1 VTAFPGILMAFMT
14 AAAPV
19 RAAPMDLK
27 LPAVERS
34 VTPEGLT
41 VLSAPRGPL
50 PLVSVR
56 LVIKAGSAL
65 DPAGKEG
72 IADFT
77 ARLLRRGTKSLKADA
92 IDEAVEYVGASLG
105 LGCSEDALFVALT
118 TPAEHLPDML
128 RVMAALVRE
137 PTFPE
142 EEVASART
150 RVLAH
155 LATEQ
160 DDPAAL
166 ADRAFNRAA
175 WGNHP
180 YAHSPLGTVRS
191 VKGFSRADL
200 VKFHAERVGPRVS
213 TLVVVGQFEHDALV
227 KAVDAAFGGWR
238 AGPDE
243 APVPPA
249 FEGLPAAGRV
259 ILVDKPDQTQVQV
272 RLGGVG
278 MRRGHPDAIPA
289 TVMNTVLGGGFTSR
303 LMTEIRVKRGL
314 TYGVSSGF
322 GGLKAGGHFEV
333 SSFTKTETARELID
347 VALGELAKAREKG
360 ISAKELATARTYLS
374 GLYPLRLETNDAV
387 ATSISDVEF
396 YGLGVDWVENY
407 RSRVAAVDVKAAAD
421 VARRYL
427 LAKAP
432 LVVLVGRASEL
443 KSAVKG
449 LGKVEI
455 LKASEVE

>member
-1 VTAFPGILMAFMT
+1 MALVT

-27 LPAVERS
+27 LPAVERR

-41 VLSAPRGPL
+41 VLSAQRGPL

-56 LVIKAGSAL
+56 LVIRAGSVL
-65 DPAGKEG
+65 DPAGKQG

-77 ARLLRRGTKSLKADA
+77 ARLMRRGTKSRKAEA

-105 LGCSEDALFVALT
+105 LGCSEDAMFVALT
-118 TPAEHLPDML
+118 TPAEHLADML
-128 RVMAALVRE
+128 QVMAALVRE

-142 EEVASART
+142 DEVASART

-155 LATEQ
+155 LATDQ

-166 ADRAFNRAA
+166 ADRAFSRAA
-175 WGNHP
+175 WGDHP
-180 YAHSPLGTVRS
+180 YAHSPLGTTRS
-191 VKGFSRADL
+191 VKGFTRADL

-227 KAVDAAFGGWR
+227 KAVEAAFGGWR
-238 AGPDE
+238 AGPDD
-243 APVPPA
+243 APAPPT

-289 TVMNTVLGGGFTSR
+289 AVMNTALGGGFTSR
-303 LMTEIRVKRGL
+303 LMSEIRVKRGL

-333 SSFTKTETARELID
+333 STFTKTETARELID
-347 VALGELAKAREKG
+347 VALTELSKARDKG
-360 ISAKELATARTYLS
+360 ITAKELATARTYMS

-387 ATSISDVEF
+387 ASSIADVEF
-396 YGLGVDWVENY
+396 YGLGVDWVEKY
-407 RSRVAAVDVKAAAD
+407 RSRVAAVDVRAAAD

-427 LAKAP
+427 LAKDP
-432 LVVLVGRASEL
+432 LIVLVGKASEL
-443 KSAVKG
+443 KAAVKG
-449 LGKVEI
+449 LGKVEV